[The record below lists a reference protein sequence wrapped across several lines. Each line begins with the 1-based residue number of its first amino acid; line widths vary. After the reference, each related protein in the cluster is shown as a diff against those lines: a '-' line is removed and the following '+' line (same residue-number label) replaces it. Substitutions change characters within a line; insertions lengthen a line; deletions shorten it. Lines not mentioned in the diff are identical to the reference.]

1 MISLRVS
8 AVANVVGVADGKA
21 DSVVLAEKEGG
32 PVPEGKGKL
41 RVRKEPR
48 LSGKR
53 VSSSAV

>member
-1 MISLRVS
+1 M
-8 AVANVVGVADGKA
+8 ANVVGVADGKA